1 MTLNAAPIIAAPRT
15 GMMTALLRGLGRR
28 CPGCGEKPAF
38 RSYLKQVTVCSGCGA
53 ALGEISADDIPPYVT
68 IFIVGHIVVT
78 LILVVEQQFEP
89 AEWLQMAVWPTV
101 TLLLTLALLPFIKG
115 GVLGVMWSLSM
126 KGDEQH

>member
-1 MTLNAAPIIAAPRT
+1 MTIKTAEIIAVPRIGT
-15 GMMTALLRGLGRR
+15 MTALLRGLGRR

-38 RSYLKQVTVCSGCGA
+38 RNYLKQVTVCEGCGA

-68 IFIVGHIVVT
+68 IFIVGHIIVP
-78 LILVVEQQFEP
+78 LILVVEQVYEP
-89 AEWLQMAVWPTV
+89 AEWLQMAVWPTL